1 MKILKTTAIVLAGLV
16 AVYFGTL
23 AVLYVA
29 GYRVYRVPTFGMIPT
44 IQKDERVF
52 GRLSDSYRNRVQRFD
67 LVIYTSSHSPGQI
80 YAKRVVGLPHERIT
94 IDQNGVMI
102 DGQKLSLPSAVSPAG
117 LGLKMCD
124 LVIPDDAVFV
134 LGDHTENSA
143 DSRYLGPVPKKNL
156 IGYLLF
162 KK

>member
-1 MKILKTTAIVLAGLV
+1 LAGLV

-23 AVLYVA
+23 GALYVA
-29 GYRVYRVPTFGMIPT
+29 GYRVYRFPTVGMIPT

-52 GRLSDSYRNRVQRFD
+52 GRLSESYRNRVRRFD
-67 LVIYTSSHSPGQI
+67 LVIYTSSHARGQI
-80 YAKRVVGLPHERIT
+80 YVKRVIGLPHERIT

-102 DGQKLSLPSAVSPAG
+102 DGQKLSLPSAVSTAG
-117 LGLKMCD
+117 LGLKTCD

-143 DSRYLGPVPKKNL
+143 DSRYIGPVSKENL
-156 IGYLLF
+156 KGYLLF